1 LLKAFRRKPILLNI
15 QTKLPPAS
23 SNVTMTFGWKLNWL
37 VLVETM
43 LAFAEAKRNQF
54 WAGDFHVLVS
64 SCLPPVD
71 GKRDT
76 GLAVLRGLES
86 LLHNARKRCEVG
98 WEDDFLKGTAAAY
111 LLICDVVNAC
121 IPVTMNGIAATKAL
135 LRKWRDLTV
144 IHCACLTGVSDEV
157 SFMRV
162 LDVAFGGLLQPLVQA
177 NRDLNSSL
185 LQSYQKML
193 AHCDGAFSSR
203 STKLAHRRGWVR
215 PRKARGLRS
224 ADALTTAT
232 TTDDSAAAAASSDS
246 VEVSTQTGSVV
257 CSYEGGVCH
266 IVPSASEST
275 LQSGWYAPFF
285 SIALGHTLQCD
296 NGHTISQEHLM
307 QYDGSG
313 KFNCP
318 MCNKPLYLRC

>member
-1 LLKAFRRKPILLNI
+1 MNRIRIRINCWIVVVVVVVVVVGLFSQLIDMQSIRYYTVTMFPVAILAQAVFAQGISAQANSAQYSNQVTTSSKCLLLGYCL
-15 QTKLPPAS
+15 
-23 SNVTMTFGWKLNWL
+23 VTMTFGPKLNWL

-71 GKRDT
+71 GKRDA

-193 AHCDGAFSSR
+193 AHCDGASFR
-203 STKLAHRRGWVR
+203 
-215 PRKARGLRS
+215 
-224 ADALTTAT
+224 
-232 TTDDSAAAAASSDS
+232 
-246 VEVSTQTGSVV
+246 
-257 CSYEGGVCH
+257 
-266 IVPSASEST
+266 
-275 LQSGWYAPFF
+275 
-285 SIALGHTLQCD
+285 
-296 NGHTISQEHLM
+296 
-307 QYDGSG
+307 
-313 KFNCP
+313 
-318 MCNKPLYLRC
+318 